1 VSLQLFGL
9 LFSGLLFS
17 SYTWKVL
24 TALSADEADETP
36 SKISYAWPRTPFGQ
50 SPLLVDVRSICGR
63 SDRYCIAQS
72 VRAGA
77 SREERSVDG

>member
-1 VSLQLFGL
+1 MSLQLFGL

-36 SKISYAWPRTPFGQ
+36 SKISYAWPR
-50 SPLLVDVRSICGR
+50 RR
-63 SDRYCIAQS
+63 SDNPP
-72 VRAGA
+72 AG
-77 SREERSVDG
+77 

>member
-36 SKISYAWPRTPFGQ
+36 SKISYAWPRRRSDNP
-50 SPLLVDVRSICGR
+50 PLLVDG
-63 SDRYCIAQS
+63 D
-72 VRAGA
+72 
-77 SREERSVDG
+77 RSVVEATDIA

>member
-1 VSLQLFGL
+1 MSLQLFGL

-36 SKISYAWPRTPFGQ
+36 SKISYAWPR
-50 SPLLVDVRSICGR
+50 RR
-63 SDRYCIAQS
+63 SDNPPCRLMAIDQWSKRQILHSAIS
-72 VRAGA
+72 TRGRVT
-77 SREERSVDG
+77 